1 MPSKKDKHEMTNE
14 EKLALFEKLLADGVL
29 EIPKDKDG
37 NEKNGFYADELTP
50 SDKFQTRA
58 LESVNAGAYSKDN
71 QIVNVDLVTKKFF
84 KLTPKENGGGVY
96 IRKQRKSEEDKD
108 FKDNNR
114 VVIRTNW
121 EELEKNGVHIPQR
134 LTEFDKA
141 VMNAVTTLKVV
152 DGRDKISAE
161 MVYKKLSGKNGSGLS
176 PRLVKEIRESMRR
189 LIYMPLRITIPGRI
203 YGVDQAIIRDTHV
216 IDGEIGSLEIN
227 GKLNK
232 VVLKVRS
239 EPVLYEFAKQM
250 NQIGRPSIA
259 MYQTPVRNSAA
270 NIALKGYLINRI
282 EEARGKKRRLIR
294 NKSTQAGNAYE
305 EIILWDT
312 VFEELEIKA
321 KSDSSLRNKK
331 SKVKKSAIDMLEYW
345 KEQQEIFDFEL
356 VKHGPKDYSIHIFL

>member
-37 NEKNGFYADELTP
+37 NEKTGFYADELKP

-71 QIVNVDLVTKKFF
+71 QIVNVDLVTKKAF
-84 KLTPKENGGGVY
+84 KLTPEQNGGGVY
-96 IRKQRKSEEDKD
+96 IRKQRKSETDKD

-152 DGRDKISAE
+152 DGRDIISPE
-161 MVYKKLSGKNGSGLS
+161 MIYKKVTGKNGSGLPS
-176 PRLVKEIRESMRR
+176 RLVEEIRESMRR
-189 LIYMPLRITIPGRI
+189 LIYMPLRITIPGRV

-216 IDGEIGSLEIN
+216 IDGEIASLEIN

-232 VVLKVRS
+232 VALKVRS

-259 MYQTPVRNSAA
+259 MYQTPVRNTAD

-312 VFEELEIKA
+312 VFEELEITA
-321 KSDSSLRNKK
+321 KSDGALRKKK
-331 SKVKKSAIDMLEYW
+331 SKMKKSAIDMLEYW